1 VSRFRTRNLEAA
13 QRAAE
18 RRRRENEA
26 PRLQE
31 LVPELET
38 LRFEIEEH
46 RAGIV
51 LPESTHIRRVS
62 VEHAPAL
69 FEIPC
74 LDSWCKQG
82 GHDITNAVLRALRT
96 RSERFEGEHACTGRT
111 GGADCQRVLR
121 FVGIATYRG
130 EPGEGSGDPNR

>member
-1 VSRFRTRNLEAA
+1 MSRFRTRNLEAA

-62 VEHAPAL
+62 A
-69 FEIPC
+69 
-74 LDSWCKQG
+74 
-82 GHDITNAVLRALRT
+82 
-96 RSERFEGEHACTGRT
+96 
-111 GGADCQRVLR
+111 
-121 FVGIATYRG
+121 
-130 EPGEGSGDPNR
+130 